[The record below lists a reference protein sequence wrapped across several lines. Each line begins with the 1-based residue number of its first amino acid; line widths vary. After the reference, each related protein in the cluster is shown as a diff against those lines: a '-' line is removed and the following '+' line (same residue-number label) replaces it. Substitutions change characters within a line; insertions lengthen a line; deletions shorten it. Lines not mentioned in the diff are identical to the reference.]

1 MAEGRPVVVLGHH
14 RETEPGRGLPA
25 GGLGVEPP
33 PGLGF
38 VGQGGGQP
46 PAQHRIAMG
55 RDQCR
60 EVVRPPRAQAQGGL
74 GPGPRYGQGDRHVV
88 HFCAARLAGITID
101 GGGSRKL
108 RAKDHGSTKVKLGG
122 RFHRLFAATLVSATG
137 TGMHAAALPLLVLQI
152 TSSPVALSL
161 VVVAV
166 ELPWVLVSL
175 YAGVVVDR
183 LDRRRVMVWA
193 DAGRFAVLAALV
205 VLILTSRV
213 NLVWLVL
220 AAFALG
226 VGQVFFDLAA
236 QSAVPDFVSRDPR
249 HLSTANGRIAAAES
263 NGEDFV
269 GPPLGSALFGVW
281 NVLPF
286 AGNALSFA
294 ASGVLIRSIRADG
307 TTEVPSGT
315 LRKSAR
321 LEIVEGIR
329 WLLGNRTLR
338 ALAVITCLS
347 NVVASAQFAMLA
359 LLAKQVLRLPD
370 VGFGLLLTATAVGA
384 TAGGL
389 AASAVSKRFGP
400 GAVLLAGKG
409 GVGVAV
415 LGLGLVAD
423 VWVAAFMMMAT
434 GALTTAQNVVVST
447 LRQQIV
453 PRRLLG
459 RVLSSS
465 RMVVMIGGPIGAA
478 LSGILADAFGVR
490 IPYVAGG
497 VFLILLTLVAY
508 PRLNNRALAS
518 ATEASAVR
526 TGEPG

>member
-1 MAEGRPVVVLGHH
+1 VELVISPPSSNHFFNAL
-14 RETEPGRGLPA
+14 PGEILK
-25 GGLGVEPP
+25 
-33 PGLGF
+33 
-38 VGQGGGQP
+38 
-46 PAQHRIAMG
+46 
-55 RDQCR
+55 
-60 EVVRPPRAQAQGGL
+60 VRKK
-74 GPGPRYGQGDRHVV
+74 D
-88 HFCAARLAGITID
+88 D
-101 GGGSRKL
+101 GN
-108 RAKDHGSTKVKLGG
+108 AKVKLGG

-166 ELPWVLVSL
+166 EIPWVLVSL
-175 YAGVVVDR
+175 HAGVVVDR

-193 DAGRFAVLAALV
+193 DAARFAVLVALV
-205 VLILTSRV
+205 VLILASRV
-213 NLVWLVL
+213 NLTWLVL
-220 AAFALG
+220 AAFMLG

-236 QSAVPDFVSRDPR
+236 QSAVPDFVSRDQR
-249 HLSTANGRIAAAES
+249 RLSIANGRIAAAEM

-294 ASGVLIRSIRADG
+294 ASGLLVRSIRPDATAEAASDA
-307 TTEVPSGT
+307 P
-315 LRKSAR
+315 RKSAR
-321 LEIVEGIR
+321 TEIVEGIR

-338 ALAVITCLS
+338 ALAAITCLS
-347 NVVASAQFAMLA
+347 NIVASAQFAMLA
-359 LLAKQVLRLPD
+359 LLAKQVLGLPD
-370 VGFGLLLTATAVGA
+370 FGFGLLLTATAGGA

-389 AASAVSKRFGP
+389 ASSVVSKRFGP
-400 GAVLLAGKG
+400 GTVVLAGKA

-415 LGLGLVAD
+415 LVLGLVANA
-423 VWVAAFMMMAT
+423 WVAALMMMAT

-465 RMVVMIGGPIGAA
+465 RMVVMIGGPVGAA
-478 LSGILADAFGVR
+478 LSGVLANSFGVQV
-490 IPYVAGG
+490 PYVAGG
-497 VFLILLTLVAY
+497 IFLFLVTIIAY

-518 ATEASAVR
+518 ATEESVVR
-526 TGEPG
+526 A

>member
-1 MAEGRPVVVLGHH
+1 MK
-14 RETEPGRGLPA
+14 
-25 GGLGVEPP
+25 
-33 PGLGF
+33 
-38 VGQGGGQP
+38 
-46 PAQHRIAMG
+46 
-55 RDQCR
+55 
-60 EVVRPPRAQAQGGL
+60 VRKKE
-74 GPGPRYGQGDRHVV
+74 
-88 HFCAARLAGITID
+88 D
-101 GGGSRKL
+101 GN
-108 RAKDHGSTKVKLGG
+108 AKVKLGG

-166 ELPWVLVSL
+166 EIPWVLVSL

-193 DAGRFAVLAALV
+193 DVARFAVLVALV

-213 NLVWLVL
+213 NLTWLVL
-220 AAFALG
+220 AAFVLG

-236 QSAVPDFVSRDPR
+236 QSAVPDFVSRDQR
-249 HLSTANGRIAAAES
+249 RLSIANGRIAAAET

-269 GPPLGSALFGVW
+269 GPPLGSALFGLW

-294 ASGVLIRSIRADG
+294 ASGVLIRSIRSDV
-307 TTEVPSGT
+307 TTEVTSDAP
-315 LRKSAR
+315 RKSAR
-321 LEIVEGIR
+321 MEIVEGIR

-338 ALAVITCLS
+338 ALAAITCLS
-347 NVVASAQFAMLA
+347 NIVASAQFAMLA
-359 LLAKQVLRLPD
+359 LLAKQVLGLPD
-370 VGFGLLLTATAVGA
+370 FGFGLLLTATAVGA

-389 AASAVSKRFGP
+389 ASSVVSKRFGP
-400 GAVLLAGKG
+400 GTVLLAGKA

-415 LGLGLVAD
+415 LVLGLVANA
-423 VWVAAFMMMAT
+423 WVAALMMMAT
-434 GALTTAQNVVVST
+434 GALVTAQNVVVST
-447 LRQQIV
+447 LRQRIV
-453 PRRLLG
+453 PRCLLG

-465 RMVVMIGGPIGAA
+465 RMVVMIGGPVGAA
-478 LSGILADAFGVR
+478 LSGVFANAFGVQ

-497 VFLILLTLVAY
+497 VFLFLVTLVAY

-518 ATEASAVR
+518 AMEESVVRAGEAR
-526 TGEPG
+526 

>member
-1 MAEGRPVVVLGHH
+1 MP
-14 RETEPGRGLPA
+14 
-25 GGLGVEPP
+25 
-33 PGLGF
+33 
-38 VGQGGGQP
+38 
-46 PAQHRIAMG
+46 
-55 RDQCR
+55 
-60 EVVRPPRAQAQGGL
+60 
-74 GPGPRYGQGDRHVV
+74 
-88 HFCAARLAGITID
+88 
-101 GGGSRKL
+101 
-108 RAKDHGSTKVKLGG
+108 AKDRGSTKVKLGG
-122 RFHRLFAATLVSATG
+122 RFHRLFGATLVSATG
-137 TGMHAAALPLLVLQI
+137 TGMHAAALPLMVLQI

-166 ELPWVLVSL
+166 EIPWVLVSL

-249 HLSTANGRIAAAES
+249 HLSLANGRIAAAES

-294 ASGVLIRSIRADG
+294 ASGVLIRSIRSGG

-315 LRKSAR
+315 PRKSAR

-338 ALAVITCLS
+338 ALAAISCLS

-389 AASAVSKRFGP
+389 AASAVGKRFGP
-400 GAVLLAGKG
+400 GTVLLAGKG

-415 LGLGLVAD
+415 LGLGLVAN

-518 ATEASAVR
+518 ATEESAVR
-526 TGEPG
+526 AGEPG